1 MARESLPAYTWAL
14 LGDLSDGYVSWAIGV
29 NNEDQI
35 VGWGVTI
42 ADEAGLI
49 HPFLWQDGVMHD
61 LGTLGGD
68 RDFPTDINERGQI
81 VGTSYLTRSYDP
93 HHAFLWDGAM
103 RDLGTLSGASSEA
116 LRIND
121 RGQVIG
127 HSDGVSFL
135 WEDGVMHALPLVA
148 ADINNRGQIAGWVTD
163 ASAKRRAAVWEAG
176 TLSADREGLLRLLER
191 TA

>member
-1 MARESLPAYTWAL
+1 MR
-14 LGDLSDGYVSWAIGV
+14 
-29 NNEDQI
+29 
-35 VGWGVTI
+35 
-42 ADEAGLI
+42 
-49 HPFLWQDGVMHD
+49 HD

-163 ASAKRRAAVWEAG
+163 AFAREHASEAVTDAFTSAG
-176 TLSADREGLLRLLER
+176 DDRHPIRQTTHCPSLVMRVS
-191 TA
+191 